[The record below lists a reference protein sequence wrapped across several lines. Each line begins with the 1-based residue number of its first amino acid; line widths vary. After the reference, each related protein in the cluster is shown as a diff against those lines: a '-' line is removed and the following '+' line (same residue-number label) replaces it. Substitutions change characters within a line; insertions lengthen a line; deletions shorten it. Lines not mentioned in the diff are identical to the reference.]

1 MGARRSLMNRRDASQ
16 RWEPRTSE
24 AAPRGARRK
33 FDPRSGGQAR
43 FCLEQNAGTTTR
55 SCWAAPVPTI
65 EDVVSVELVA
75 RVRAE
80 LDRLGVSYP
89 SLGAREYA
97 AVTVSGGVVCLLG
110 SLPGS
115 RRLRWQGD
123 GVELVRRLSGLEDRA
138 GPERLWSALGVVAE

>member
-1 MGARRSLMNRRDASQ
+1 VS
-16 RWEPRTSE
+16 
-24 AAPRGARRK
+24 
-33 FDPRSGGQAR
+33 
-43 FCLEQNAGTTTR
+43 
-55 SCWAAPVPTI
+55 TI
-65 EDVVSVELVA
+65 DDVVSVELVA

-115 RRLRWQGD
+115 RRRLRWQGD
-123 GVELVRRLSGLEDRA
+123 GAELIQQLSRLEDRS
-138 GPERLWSALGVVAE
+138 GPERLWSALGVVTE